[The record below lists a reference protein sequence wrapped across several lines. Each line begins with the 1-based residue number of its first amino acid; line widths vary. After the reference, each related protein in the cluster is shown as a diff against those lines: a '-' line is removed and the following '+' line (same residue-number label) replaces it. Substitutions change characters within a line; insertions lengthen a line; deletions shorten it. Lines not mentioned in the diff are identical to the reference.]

1 MARLK
6 NARNKVEK
14 EAPIMPFFDCL
25 FCCQEHFVLSKVCE
39 SMIQMKYCYNMG
51 KIGYEKAKQAR
62 MKYDDFENAKDAFK
76 ELL

>member
-1 MARLK
+1 
-6 NARNKVEK
+6 
-14 EAPIMPFFDCL
+14 
-25 FCCQEHFVLSKVCE
+25 
-39 SMIQMKYCYNMG
+39 MG